1 MIQVQRIVATL
12 QQTAKGK
19 WMYSNKVSRVAK
31 TAFGQANTDSQF
43 GYIVVAPSVQ
53 QENTLIHMFFI
64 NAVTES
70 DVDTY
75 RKNYGSTAVIRVDD
89 DGADLITVKQN
100 AQETAQESTQPS
112 TQPTQSA

>member
-1 MIQVQRIVATL
+1 MQVQRIVSTL

-31 TAFGQANTDSQF
+31 SAFGEANTDRQF
-43 GYIVVAPSVQ
+43 GYIVVDPSVQ

-64 NAVTES
+64 NAVTDA
-70 DVDTY
+70 DVERY
-75 RKNYGSTAVIRVDD
+75 RKTYGSTAVIRVDD
-89 DGADLITVKQN
+89 EGADLITVKQN

-112 TQPTQSA
+112 TQPSQSA

>member
-1 MIQVQRIVATL
+1 MQVQRIVSTL

-31 TAFGQANTDSQF
+31 SAFGEANTDRQF
-43 GYIVVAPSVQ
+43 GYIVVDPSVQ

-64 NAVTES
+64 NAVNDA
-70 DVDTY
+70 DVERY
-75 RKNYGSTAVIRVDD
+75 RKTYGSTAVIRVDD
-89 DGADLITVKQN
+89 EGADLITVKQN

-112 TQPTQSA
+112 TQPSQSA